1 MSFKIGDIDLVDQ
14 SLNNEYRILNLEKLL
29 NLIINKTKINISV
42 QEIMTIRQES
52 LREIQQKYPNNG
64 ITLKD
69 NSKEDY
75 NG

>member
-29 NLIINKTKINISV
+29 NLIIRKTRINITV
-42 QEIMTIRQES
+42 QEIMTIREEC

-64 ITLKD
+64 ITLKN
-69 NSKEDY
+69 NSKEEH